1 MSENSAPVDGTT
13 ESSNSTTSSKSK
25 RSGHLK
31 VVDERAVQSSAA
43 ALPAE
48 TVPPLSRIQSV
59 DPVIE
64 FRSVQKRR
72 QLDALAEIELIEKTI
87 EQRKA
92 RYDAVLAKLDEEY
105 RRAVE
110 FETERFNAEWTSLE
124 DERRRQQIVLDG
136 TEAALVATIP
146 DDQVPAD

>member
-1 MSENSAPVDGTT
+1 M
-13 ESSNSTTSSKSK
+13 
-25 RSGHLK
+25 
-31 VVDERAVQSSAA
+31 
-43 ALPAE
+43 
-48 TVPPLSRIQSV
+48 
-59 DPVIE
+59 
-64 FRSVQKRR
+64 QKRR